1 MKLVITDTAGAEH
14 DLDSVVLGI
23 AGDIHR
29 LNQRLMRVEKDE
41 EGKPQ
46 RALMCD
52 SDGLWSAKDRSG
64 KLDPWEMADLSYIIN
79 KIAGKTNAKS
89 V

>member
-29 LNQRLMRVEKDE
+29 LNQRLMRVEAELGISYQDAEQEAIADAEEATDE
-41 EGKPQ
+41 
-46 RALMCD
+46 
-52 SDGLWSAKDRSG
+52 
-64 KLDPWEMADLSYIIN
+64 
-79 KIAGKTNAKS
+79 
-89 V
+89 